1 MMKNFIVKIK
11 NNIQLV
17 TIVLIIFFGGVEQN
31 KWTRIIEI
39 ICWILCTTFLIL
51 DIKKR
56 ISNLKKDNDPDD
68 RV

>member
-1 MMKNFIVKIK
+1 MIKNFIVKIK

-17 TIVLIIFFGGVEQN
+17 TIVLIIFFLGVEQN

-51 DIKKR
+51 TLNIK
-56 ISNLKKDNDPDD
+56 
-68 RV
+68 